1 MTKKA
6 TLPFLILLVLL
17 CSCNKTSDPC
27 SPEIVS
33 QYVEVLDTQAKNFE
47 DLASKAGAVPAES
60 LEPIIKEMQAVQQ
73 EVADTDAIPCGIE
86 VKAALE
92 SYVDTTIQGYFR
104 IHVQALSITPESDGP
119 DIEDYVTLAASKLD
133 YYKTIREEFVEAY
146 LPDSG
151 G

>member
-6 TLPFLILLVLL
+6 ALPFLILLLLL
-17 CSCNKTSDPC
+17 CSCDKTTDPC
-27 SPEIVS
+27 SPEIAN
-33 QYVEVLDTQAKNFE
+33 QYIEILDIQASSFE
-47 DLASKAGAVPAES
+47 DLVSKAGTVPAES

-92 SYVDTTIQGYFR
+92 SYMDTTIQGYFR
-104 IHVQALSITPESDGP
+104 IHVQALSITPESDRP
-119 DIEDYVTLAASKLD
+119 NIEDYVALAASKLD
-133 YYKTIREEFVEAY
+133 YYKTIREEFVDTY
-146 LPDSG
+146 LPNSG